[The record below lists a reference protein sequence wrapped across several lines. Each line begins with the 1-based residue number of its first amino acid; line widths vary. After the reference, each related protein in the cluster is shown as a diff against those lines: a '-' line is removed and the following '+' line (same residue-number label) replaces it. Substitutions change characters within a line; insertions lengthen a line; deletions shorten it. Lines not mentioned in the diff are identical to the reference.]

1 MFHLGWFTNYMTP
14 AWNKPWAGNAGR
26 TWANGDFY
34 LDMARQL
41 DRAGFDFIMLED
53 STALSDTYGGTFE
66 AELRQ
71 MVRAPKHDPV
81 PLVPLLA
88 HVTRGLG
95 VVATCS
101 TSFYPPYL
109 LARTMSTLDHLTNGR
124 AGWNIVTSAGSAAA
138 QNFGMDD
145 LPPHDERYDIAEEF
159 ATLVEQLW
167 DSWEP
172 EALLVDHDTN
182 TYIDH
187 EKVHR
192 VDFRGKYFASRGP
205 LNTLPGPQG
214 RPVMLQA
221 GGSPVG
227 RAFAARHADAVVSIP
242 KGVEAMRTYR
252 DDMSRLAADAGR
264 DPKAVKVFYIVS
276 PIVAETHEEAVA
288 RKERLYALE
297 TERLEKRLL
306 LMSGGDLDLSRFP
319 LDEPLPAIAAASSNG
334 SQSILQTFLDRA
346 QGKTL
351 RDAAVADQTE
361 SLELVGTPD
370 AVAGQM
376 AEVMAEV
383 GGDGFLVYSGSGQ
396 LTRRYITEICDGLV
410 PELQRRGLT
419 RTEYTSPLLRDN
431 LLAF

>member
-1 MFHLGWFTNYMTP
+1 MFHLGWFTNYMPP

-26 TWANGDFY
+26 SWANGDFY

-41 DRAGFDFIMLED
+41 DRAGFDFVMLED
-53 STALSDTYGGTFE
+53 STALSDTFGGTFE

-71 MVRAPKHDPV
+71 LVRAPKHDPV

-145 LPPHDERYDIAEEF
+145 LPPHDERYAVAEEF
-159 ATLVEQLW
+159 ASLVEQLW

-172 EALLVDHDTN
+172 DALLVDHDTD

-187 EKVHR
+187 TKVHR
-192 VDFRGKYFASRGP
+192 VDFQGAYFASRGP

-227 RAFAARHADAVVSIP
+227 RAFAARHADAVVAIP
-242 KGVEAMRTYR
+242 KGVEAMKAYR
-252 DDMSRLAADAGR
+252 ADLTRLATEAGR
-264 DPKAVKVFYIVS
+264 DPSTLKVFFIVS
-276 PIVAETHEEAVA
+276 PIVAETHEEALA
-288 RKERLYALE
+288 RRDRLYGLESERLA
-297 TERLEKRLL
+297 KRLL
-306 LMSGGDLDLSRFP
+306 LMSGGEIDFSRFP
-319 LDEPLPAIAAASSNG
+319 LDEPLPEIAVEHTHG
-334 SQSILQTFLDRA
+334 SRSILQTFLDRSR
-346 QGKTL
+346 GKTL
-351 RDAAVADQTE
+351 REAAVADQTE
-361 SLELVGTPD
+361 SLELVGTPE
-370 AVAGQM
+370 AVAAQM

-383 GGDGFLVYSGSGQ
+383 GGDGYLIYSGSGQ
-396 LTRRYITEICDGLV
+396 LTRRYVTEICDGLV
-410 PELQRRGLT
+410 PELQRRGHV
-419 RTEYTSPLLRDN
+419 RDHYSAPHLRDN